1 MEEINLEK
9 IDLVRERCKVTYTEA
24 KEALEA
30 TNGNVVDALV
40 YIEQSKK
47 RKADEIISN
56 KDELIAYIKELI
68 NKGNVSRIR
77 IKKGE
82 EVVVDIPVNAGIATG
97 LLSLAFPPLIALG
110 FLTALVTKVTIEITK
125 TDGSVEV
132 VNKIIKSTVSDVKEK
147 VNDISKGIKEK
158 TKNFSVYDVKEKVGD
173 FSHDV
178 KDKVEDLSHDIKG
191 KFTGKKESNNS
202 ETTGGE
208 NSFTYTVKFNDESSK
223 DDK

>member
-40 YIEQSKK
+40 YIEQSQK
-47 RKADEIISN
+47 RKADEIINS

-77 IKKGE
+77 IKKGN

-97 LLSLAFPPLIALG
+97 LLSLAYPPLIALG

-125 TDGSVEV
+125 TDGSIEV
-132 VNKIIKSTVSDVKEK
+132 VNKIIKSTVCDVKEK
-147 VNDISKGIKEK
+147 VTDISKVIREK
-158 TKNFSVYDVKEKVGD
+158 AKNISVYDVKEKVGD

-178 KDKVEDLSHDIKG
+178 KDKVEDLSHDIKE
-191 KFTGKKESNNS
+191 KFTGKKDCNNS
-202 ETTGGE
+202 ETTGE